1 MKSSIAIFILCLFS
15 LLSYQLYSQSSVH
28 YIGPVHSNQKNTLFA
43 KEQYI
48 YVTSPHKGGKVY
60 IKIKK
65 YGLDPNNPDLHH
77 GISEI
82 FSIEEGRSFSYKVG
96 DDDESAL
103 VITTSDLGK
112 NLNSKGMIVEG
123 FQDQALTLP
132 APIFVET
139 RFQAGNYDAD
149 PQTQYTSW
157 NTINGF
163 SEPNDCCSSS
173 SNEENYAHI
182 WFNGL
187 WNDLPNDRDLQ
198 FIVCLLYTSPS
209 PRDFG

>member
-96 DDDESAL
+96 YDDESDL
-103 VITTSDLGK
+103 VITTSQLGK
-112 NLNSKGMIVEG
+112 NLN
-123 FQDQALTLP
+123 
-132 APIFVET
+132 
-139 RFQAGNYDAD
+139 
-149 PQTQYTSW
+149 
-157 NTINGF
+157 
-163 SEPNDCCSSS
+163 
-173 SNEENYAHI
+173 
-182 WFNGL
+182 
-187 WNDLPNDRDLQ
+187 
-198 FIVCLLYTSPS
+198 
-209 PRDFG
+209 